1 MSSSDPPASNMSLQ
15 ELGIGPINGESLTHQ
30 SGCQLPDGHHSF
42 EDFFMNKILEL
53 DNTNIVTA
61 SILDITGVP
70 HAEKLQKA
78 VNGGRADLLADIKTL
93 LASHGKKMDQHYN
106 ASS

>member
-1 MSSSDPPASNMSLQ
+1 MSSSDPPASSMSPQ

-30 SGCQLPDGHHSF
+30 PGCRPPDGHHSF

-53 DNTNIVTA
+53 DKANIVTA
-61 SILDITGVP
+61 SILDITGIP
-70 HAEKLQKA
+70 HPEKVQEA
-78 VNGGRADLLADIKTL
+78 VNGWRADFLAEIKTL
-93 LASHGKKMDQHYN
+93 LAIHGKKMDKHYS